1 MQVKDIKEST
11 AHELKLRFSEELKV
25 SEDAIRSR
33 LEKQQSDELDIV
45 IARLEDDFQRKKS
58 DTQKECDERISL
70 LKESHEVQCS
80 SWRKREQELNEKY
93 VTLSCYPC
101 TQRVINIFVPTRNLR
116 FIKLVQGA
124 TTVDE
129 RTRQYQMQIS
139 KLESAR
145 DASDSRCRE
154 LESMISRAHAGA
166 SPVFHLVLA

>member
-1 MQVKDIKEST
+1 
-11 AHELKLRFSEELKV
+11 LKV

-45 IARLEDDFQRKKS
+45 ISRLEDDFQRKKS
-58 DTQKECDERISL
+58 DIQKECEERISL

-93 VTLSCYPC
+93 FSFFLVSSLVHPIHY
-101 TQRVINIFVPTRNLR
+101 FAFR

-129 RTRQYQMQIS
+129 RTRQYQLQIS

-145 DASDSRCRE
+145 DTSDSRCRE
-154 LESMISRAHAGA
+154 LESILSRALSGVL
-166 SPVFHLVLA
+166 SISFHVSNCNICRRSI